1 MDWILPVSGLILA
14 GVAVLLSLLTAG
26 DVKVA
31 GEGKEQMGEARL
43 QASLSRIWLA
53 SACAAGAGAIQSLEG
68 DVLIVAVWGLFL
80 MVQGFNIN
88 TIHSAIQRERSGRGA
103 DTQ

>member
-1 MDWILPVSGLILA
+1 MEWILPVSGLILA
-14 GVAVLLSLLTAG
+14 GVAVLFSFLTAG
-26 DVKVA
+26 DVKVGGA
-31 GEGKEQMGEARL
+31 GKEQMGVTRL
-43 QASLSRIWLA
+43 QSCLSGIWLA

-68 DVLIVAVWGLFL
+68 DVLIVAVWGIFL

-88 TIHSAIQRERSGRGA
+88 TIHSAIQRERLGRDA